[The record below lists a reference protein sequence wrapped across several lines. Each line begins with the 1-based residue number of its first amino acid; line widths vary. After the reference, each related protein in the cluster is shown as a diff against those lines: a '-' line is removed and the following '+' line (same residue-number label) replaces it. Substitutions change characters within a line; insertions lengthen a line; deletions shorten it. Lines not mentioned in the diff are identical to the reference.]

1 MEPIRS
7 LDPLPD
13 DILNVI
19 FDHLLVLAIDDKPLG
34 LALIRSSKQTFRRA
48 SPYLY
53 RHVSLHSR
61 NVSKFFL
68 GIEISFGIDTRARPG
83 EARRWNDGLFEGR
96 STAAR
101 RLAYLGLVRRVEIQD
116 KEAHSACMTAVA
128 RMRSKKLASGH
139 GKRSDGIAFLPNLFW
154 GLDPAFGPHG
164 TMLWSQGAIV
174 GILEYLKLY
183 LKLGRDMSL
192 CDLGHPTYL
201 QAVLPAFGDLRRYR
215 EALWSY
221 FGSLPVRQLKLCNYD
236 IQEDSR
242 EESLIESLCLEGLL
256 AKEVTLVL
264 KDTSAP
270 TTLAPVG
277 KLMRDTIQNN
287 PYSSCPRFTVRIEG
301 FIPSPGESLETV
313 QEEID
318 NLARTLHG
326 PSISVEPDVKFV
338 LC

>member
-1 MEPIRS
+1 MESIKS

-34 LALIRSSKQTFRRA
+34 LALIRSSKQTFKKA

-61 NVSKFFL
+61 NAYKFFL
-68 GIEISFGIDTRARPG
+68 GMETSARPG

-96 STAAR
+96 STVAR

-116 KEAHSACMTAVA
+116 EEAHAACMVAVA
-128 RMRSKKLASGH
+128 RMSFNKLASGR

-164 TMLWSQGAIV
+164 TMVWSQGATM
-174 GILEYLKLY
+174 GILECLKLDMY
-183 LKLGRDMSL
+183 ESLG
-192 CDLGHPTYL
+192 DLGHPTYL
-201 QAVLPAFGDLRRYR
+201 EAVLPAFGDLRRYEYR

-221 FGSLPVRQLKLCNYD
+221 FGSLQVRQLKLCNYD
-236 IQEDSR
+236 IREDSR
-242 EESLIESLCLEGLL
+242 AESFIESFCLEGLL

-270 TTLAPVG
+270 TTLAPVSE
-277 KLMRDTIQNN
+277 LMRSAYRNN
-287 PYSSCPRFTVRIEG
+287 PFSPRPRFTVRIEG
-301 FIPSPGESLETV
+301 FIPSPGESLKTA
-313 QEEID
+313 QEKID
-318 NLARTLHG
+318 DLARKYLARTLHE
-326 PSISVEPDVKFV
+326 PSDSSVEPDVKP
-338 LC
+338 

>member
-1 MEPIRS
+1 MEPIKS

-34 LALIRSSKQTFRRA
+34 LALIRSSKQTFKQA

-53 RHVSLHSR
+53 RNVSLHSH
-61 NVSKFFL
+61 NAYKFFL
-68 GIEISFGIDTRARPG
+68 GMETTTRPG

-116 KEAHSACMTAVA
+116 EEAHSACMVAVA
-128 RMRSKKLASGH
+128 RMSFNKLASGH

-164 TMLWSQGAIV
+164 TMLWSQGATM
-174 GILEYLKLY
+174 GILERLKLDMDES
-183 LKLGRDMSL
+183 LG
-192 CDLGHPTYL
+192 DLGHPTYL
-201 QAVLPAFGDLRRYR
+201 ETVLPAFGDLRRYR

-236 IQEDSR
+236 IREDSR
-242 EESLIESLCLEGLL
+242 AESFIDSLCLKGLL
-256 AKEVTLVL
+256 AKEVTLML

-287 PYSSCPRFTVRIEG
+287 PFSSRPRFTVRIEG

-318 NLARTLHG
+318 NLARTLHEA
-326 PSISVEPDVKFV
+326 SDRVEPDVKFM